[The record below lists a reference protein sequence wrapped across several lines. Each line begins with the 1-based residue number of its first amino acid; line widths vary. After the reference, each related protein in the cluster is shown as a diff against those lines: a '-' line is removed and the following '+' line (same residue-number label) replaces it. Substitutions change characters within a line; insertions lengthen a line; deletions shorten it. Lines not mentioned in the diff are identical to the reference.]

1 MASGTP
7 VSFYRDLDLIAGS
20 ATVAGLGDAELLSRF
35 ALRRDATAEAAFEA
49 LVARHGPMVLATC
62 RRSLRDAAD
71 ADDAF
76 QAAFLVLARKA
87 GSVRVAGSLGPWL
100 HAVARRVAIKA
111 EAVSRKRRGGEGG

>member
-62 RRSLRDAAD
+62 RRSLRRS
-71 ADDAF
+71 
-76 QAAFLVLARKA
+76 QGRLGPR
-87 GSVRVAGSLGPWL
+87 GRVARTL
-100 HAVARRVAIKA
+100 AARCGGTRVAQVA
-111 EAVSRKRRGGEGG
+111 GRCS